1 MKRFFALL
9 FALFRVGLYA
19 QVIGGF
25 QYYNDGHIY
34 FQAQNQSGYVFNVT
48 VYAVSSDRRNSEV
61 ATLGPGGGFYIGPT
75 TPWRWFW
82 KEGDRLTIVY
92 PNGQSV
98 YWVCPQTD
106 PAYRR
111 NQTSFRSNQTR
122 TINLYYHVAGGN
134 WEKIATAEISADGS
148 TVYYRND
155 SYPVKTGYDYY
166 GKTVYVNMS
175 HGSRWYLW

>member
-9 FALFRVGLYA
+9 FALFSVGLYA

-106 PAYRR
+106 PAYRY
-111 NQTSFRSNQTR
+111 NQPLFRGKHCTGKVGCDCTGFEPITNGKVWEESICKKCGCKR
-122 TINLYYHVAGGN
+122 RYH
-134 WEKIATAEISADGS
+134 K
-148 TVYYRND
+148 
-155 SYPVKTGYDYY
+155 
-166 GKTVYVNMS
+166 
-175 HGSRWYLW
+175 